1 MKRRLRIVRDA
12 VIQRPEVVH
21 DANDYLAS
29 DPLNGVGVPSS
40 FPIFEEAMNAY
51 YNGPT
56 IQRMAKGEVGATL
69 PLGRMQRKV
78 GGLERADF

>member
-29 DPLNGVGVPSS
+29 DPLSGEGVPSS

-51 YNGPT
+51 YNGPA

-69 PLGRMQRKV
+69 PVGRMQRGV
-78 GGLERADF
+78 GGLEREDF

>member
-1 MKRRLRIVRDA
+1 MVR
-12 VIQRPEVVH
+12 QRPYRGPEVVH

-29 DPLNGVGVPSS
+29 DPLNGEGVPSS

-56 IQRMAKGEVGATL
+56 IQRAVYREVGATL
-69 PLGRMQRKV
+69 PVGRMQRKV
-78 GGLERADF
+78 GGVEGADI

>member
-29 DPLNGVGVPSS
+29 DPLSGEGVPSS

-56 IQRMAKGEVGATL
+56 IQRAVYREVGATM
-69 PLGRMQRKV
+69 PVGRVQRKV
-78 GGLERADF
+78 GSVEGADI